1 MWIIDRVQSLRI
13 VPGLWMRDIEKPHH
27 SPAISA
33 DIFIGAPLI
42 FIFIVIIVTL
52 ALVVWLVVSIL
63 VERVLD
69 AFVEDFFGVI
79 GSIRPFCPRNGVGK
93 AEIV

>member
-1 MWIIDRVQSLRI
+1 MWVIDRVQSLRV
-13 VPGLWMRDIEKPHH
+13 VPWLWMRDIEKSHH
-27 SPAISA
+27 SPAIST
-33 DIFIGAPLI
+33 DVLIGAPLL
-42 FIFIVIIVTL
+42 FVVIVVTV
-52 ALVVWLVVSIL
+52 ALIVWLVVSIL

-69 AFVEDFFGVI
+69 AFVEDLFGVV